1 MKPKKISNDD
11 LESLITG
18 VKSQSI
24 EVVGN
29 YLYKGFRIQVSKY
42 NLSGAERVQLLYQ
55 KRRNNGL
62 CIVCGNKVTKKNLLP
77 ENSTDFANTIARQ
90 SIRKSN
96 QPFRKTCR

>member
-62 CIVCGNKVTKKNLLP
+62 CIVCGNKVTKKKP
-77 ENSTDFANTIARQ
+77 F
-90 SIRKSN
+90 
-96 QPFRKTCR
+96 FRKTLQTLRTPSQDNR

>member
-55 KRRNNGL
+55 K
-62 CIVCGNKVTKKNLLP
+62 KKKQRSLYCM
-77 ENSTDFANTIARQ
+77 
-90 SIRKSN
+90 RK
-96 QPFRKTCR
+96 

>member
-29 YLYKGFRIQVSKY
+29 YLYKEFRIQVSKY

-62 CIVCGNKVTKKNLLP
+62 CIVCGNKVTKKNPSSGKLYRLC
-77 ENSTDFANTIARQ
+77 EHH
-90 SIRKSN
+90 
-96 QPFRKTCR
+96 RKTIDKKK

>member
-18 VKSQSI
+18 IKSQSI

-62 CIVCGNKVTKKNLLP
+62 CIVCGNKVTKKNPSSGKLYRLC
-77 ENSTDFANTIARQ
+77 EHH
-90 SIRKSN
+90 
-96 QPFRKTCR
+96 RKTIDKKK

>member
-62 CIVCGNKVTKKNLLP
+62 CIVCGNKVTKKNSSSGKLYRLC
-77 ENSTDFANTIARQ
+77 EHH
-90 SIRKSN
+90 
-96 QPFRKTCR
+96 RKTIDKKK

>member
-1 MKPKKISNDD
+1 MYETKKISNDD

-62 CIVCGNKVTKKNLLP
+62 CIVCGNKVTKKNPSSGKLYRLC
-77 ENSTDFANTIARQ
+77 EHH
-90 SIRKSN
+90 
-96 QPFRKTCR
+96 RKTIDKKK

>member
-42 NLSGAERVQLLYQ
+42 NLSGAEMVQLLYQ

-62 CIVCGNKVTKKNLLP
+62 CIVCGNKVTKKNPSSGKLYRLC
-77 ENSTDFANTIARQ
+77 EHH
-90 SIRKSN
+90 
-96 QPFRKTCR
+96 RKTIDKKK

>member
-62 CIVCGNKVTKKNLLP
+62 CIVCGNKVTKKNPSSGKLYRLC
-77 ENSTDFANTIARQ
+77 EHH
-90 SIRKSN
+90 
-96 QPFRKTCR
+96 RKTIDKKK

>member
-1 MKPKKISNDD
+1 MSNDD

-62 CIVCGNKVTKKNLLP
+62 CIVCGNKVTKKNPSSGKLYRLC
-77 ENSTDFANTIARQ
+77 EHH
-90 SIRKSN
+90 
-96 QPFRKTCR
+96 RKTIDKKK

>member
-1 MKPKKISNDD
+1 MKPKKYSNDD

-62 CIVCGNKVTKKNLLP
+62 CIVCGNKVTKKNPSSGKLYRLC
-77 ENSTDFANTIARQ
+77 EHH
-90 SIRKSN
+90 
-96 QPFRKTCR
+96 RKTIDKKK

>member
-62 CIVCGNKVTKKNLLP
+62 CIIVCGNKVTKKNPSSGKLYRLC
-77 ENSTDFANTIARQ
+77 EHH
-90 SIRKSN
+90 
-96 QPFRKTCR
+96 RKTIDKKK